1 MTRTLDNFGTLSAL
15 SCDVSTGL
23 CGPADSAAATVQ
35 VTYVTDPICSACWAS
50 EPGWRA
56 LRYHYDGLL
65 DVRHVYGGLLPGW
78 TGFADAGA
86 GISSPSDV
94 AAHWDE
100 VAHHTGQPI
109 DSRVWAEDPIDSSFP
124 PSVAAVAARLV
135 AADREEAF
143 LRHLREQLFLDGRN
157 IARPVAWGAAADAV
171 GIDRTALMERLVDG
185 SAEQGFRADLAAARS
200 SGAQEFP
207 TVILESEAGRL
218 AVRGTA
224 SFYRLEQALLA
235 VSALAPQRRPV
246 DLAGAVATLGT
257 GTTAEYAA
265 LLQQDPVR
273 VERALATTD
282 LQPLR
287 LPGGTAWRR

>member
-1 MTRTLDNFGTLSAL
+1 MTRTLDDLNTLSAL
-15 SCDVSTGL
+15 SCDLSTGL
-23 CGPADSAAATVQ
+23 CGPGDSAAATVR

-56 LRYHYDGLL
+56 LRFHYEGLL

-78 TGFADAGA
+78 AGFADAGA
-86 GISSPSDV
+86 GISSPGDV

-100 VAHHTGQPI
+100 IARHAGQPI

-157 IARPVAWGAAADAV
+157 ITRPATWGAAADAA
-171 GIDRTALMERLVDG
+171 GIDRAALVQRLVDG
-185 SAEQGFRADLAAARS
+185 TAEQGFRADLAAAQS
-200 SGAQEFP
+200 SGARAFP

-224 SFYRLEQALLA
+224 SFHRLEQALLA

-246 DLAGAVATLGT
+246 DLAQAVQALGT

-265 LLQQDPVR
+265 LLEQDPAQ

-282 LQPLR
+282 LRPLR